1 MISSVV
7 TGASAEG
14 TLFLG
19 LDFFM
24 MGGGLLFFGG
34 GGAASLIL
42 GITWM
47 GSNAFLV
54 STFGFFLLFLLN
66 DLRQCWNVDRG

>member
-1 MISSVV
+1 
-7 TGASAEG
+7 
-14 TLFLG
+14 
-19 LDFFM
+19 M

-54 STFGFFLLFLLN
+54 STFGFFS
-66 DLRQCWNVDRG
+66 